1 MWLVVS
7 KFGVAC
13 FLHAC
18 MTFLLSLLARLV
30 MVLHDAADTLGIA
43 EKPFGIVR
51 GRSPLSK
58 RKLC

>member
-1 MWLVVS
+1 M
-7 KFGVAC
+7 
-13 FLHAC
+13 HAC

-51 GRSPLSK
+51 GRSPLSN
-58 RKLC
+58 RKLS